1 MKMKCKK
8 VVILLMISVLFCSC
22 KEETP
27 VDSWEAVVGM
37 GHCYMNEG
45 VIGANDHILR
55 FYDVQSGQDVA
66 LCAKPNCEHL
76 GASSTNPSP
85 ECNAYLGSYP
95 DMAAIVG
102 GQLYCVIQE
111 EFTWDKPEG
120 LFQKY
125 LYRAEVDGTNRKE
138 IAKFSDAQVSATA
151 DYGEGYFVYTYRNT
165 EDVEGNTLEQCRAGI
180 YLVDLKEEKTEQIAV
195 YDGYQSLP
203 RESS

>member
-151 DYGEGYFVYTYRNT
+151 DYGEGYFVYTHGGRRGEYFRT
-165 EDVEGNTLEQCRAGI
+165 VSGRDISGRFKRGEDRADCCLRRIPGI
-180 YLVDLKEEKTEQIAV
+180 YTEC
-195 YDGYQSLP
+195 DGV
-203 RESS
+203 